1 MTNLRFRV
9 RIPHLWLPALLLG
22 FGCGGAQ
29 APAVT
34 PADIPALEAQL
45 TQRPGDGATA
55 LRLARAYYA
64 AKRFADARRAASQA
78 MAADP
83 RNAEAQAYLGLA
95 YEELT
100 QFDSARAVYTRLLAG
115 RTNRDVQ
122 RLLRGRLALL
132 TRRELQFAARQAIAR
147 ESLLTSTPP
156 DPNTVAV
163 MPFRYVGRDSSLR
176 PLERGLAALV
186 VTDLSRV
193 RRLRLVERERLQVL
207 LDELKISES
216 GRADPATSARSGRL
230 VGAGQ
235 MVQGQFEEVPTSQLR
250 IDATVVRASDAQ
262 ISASGSGADRLQAL
276 FDLEKVIVFQLLDRM
291 GITVTPAE
299 RQLIGERPTRDLQAF
314 LLYSRGLEAQDR
326 GDFGGATQAFQAA
339 ARQDPSFQQA
349 SQQAAANQDAEAAT
363 SAPVTE
369 VASTLGSTE
378 GTSGA
383 SNTPD
388 AGTLGGAITNVA
400 PSGADKISS
409 VPEPKGGGTVST
421 GVDAPI
427 PNLPPAAPNKLCEST
442 ASCGPPNA
450 ALIGTIIIIIRR
462 P

>member
-9 RIPHLWLPALLLG
+9 RIQHLWLPALLLG

-29 APAVT
+29 APAVS

-45 TQRPGDGATA
+45 TQRPGDEATA

-64 AKRFADARRAASQA
+64 AGRFVDARRAALQA
-78 MAADP
+78 MAANP
-83 RNAEAQAYLGLA
+83 RNTEAQAYLGLA
-95 YEELT
+95 YEELA
-100 QFDSARAVYTRLLAG
+100 QFDSARAVYTRLLNG
-115 RTNRDVQ
+115 RPSRDVQ

-132 TRRELQFAARQAIAR
+132 TRHELQYAARQAIAR
-147 ESLLTSTPP
+147 ESLLTSTPS

-163 MPFRYVGRDSSLR
+163 MPFRYVGKDSTLR

-207 LDELKISES
+207 LDEMKITES

-235 MVQGQFEEVPTSQLR
+235 MVQGQFSEMPTQQLR

-262 ISASGSGADRLQAL
+262 VSASGSGSDRLQAL

-291 GITVTPAE
+291 GITLTPTE
-299 RQLIGERPTRDLQAF
+299 RQLISERPTRDLQAF

-326 GDFGGATQAFQAA
+326 GDFGGASQAFQAA

-349 SQQAAANQDAEAAT
+349 SQQAAATQDAAAAT
-363 SAPVTE
+363 SAPMTE
-369 VASTLGSTE
+369 VATTLGGGATMS
-378 GTSGA
+378 GTA
-383 SNTPD
+383 TAPD
-388 AGTLGGAITNVA
+388 PGTLGGAITNVA

-409 VPEPKGGGTVST
+409 VPQPEGGTVST

-427 PNLPPAAPNKLCEST
+427 PNLPPAAGNKLCEST
-442 ASCGPPNA
+442 LSCGPPSA